1 MNIEIWIAILK
12 QNPEAKHSFL
22 NYLQD
27 HISNSSKKFKT
38 ASSMDQVSK
47 IQGEI
52 QALEL
57 ILKDFNRDQ
66 LQEQEHATYES
77 YRKRTEAG
85 T

>member
-12 QNPEAKHSFL
+12 QDPEAKRSFL

-52 QALEL
+52 KALEL
-57 ILKDFNRDQ
+57 IQDDFNREQ

-77 YRKRTEAG
+77 YRKRADTG